1 MDLSILDESLINNI
15 IMYQRPVYPYI
26 KELNYISKWFT
37 GEDDR
42 ILNMTKS
49 SWILDAIDLRNY
61 FKKEFLYNQDKML
74 ESYYYQY
81 DIAFNLVNVR
91 TN

>member
-1 MDLSILDESLINNI
+1 MDWSSLEPALINKI
-15 IMYQRPVYPYI
+15 ILYARPVYPYL
-26 KELNYISKWFT
+26 KELEYISKWFY
-37 GEDDR
+37 GEEDR

-61 FKKEFLYNQDKML
+61 FRKEFLHNEHKML

-81 DIAFNLVNVR
+81 DIAFNLVNIR

>member
-1 MDLSILDESLINNI
+1 MDLSILEPALINKI
-15 IMYQRPVYPYI
+15 ILYQRPVYPYI

>member
-1 MDLSILDESLINNI
+1 MDWSSLEPALINKI
-15 IMYQRPVYPYI
+15 ILYQRPVYKYI
-26 KELNYISKWFT
+26 KELEYISKWFLH
-37 GEDDR
+37 EDDR

-61 FKKEFLYNQDKML
+61 FRKEFLYNQDKML